1 MNKHQRIR
9 KNEEFQRIIG
19 LKHTFVTRNY
29 IIYYDRKKEE
39 NPRFGLSVSKKIGK
53 AHIRNL
59 IKRQLRMMIIDI
71 VDFSGYEYDAIIIVR
86 ADYLHNSFDDNKKSL
101 AKALKKVRII

>member
-9 KNEEFQRIIG
+9 KNEEFQRIIS
-19 LKHTFVTRNY
+19 LKHTFVTKNF
-29 IIYYDRKKEE
+29 IIYCDLKHEE
-39 NPRFGLSVSKKIGK
+39 HPRFGISVSKKIGK

-71 VDFSGYEYDAIIIVR
+71 INFDDYEYDAIVIVR
-86 ADYLHNSFDDNKKSL
+86 ADYLHNSFEENKKSL
-101 AKALKKVRII
+101 AKALKKVRIM